1 VTTTGS
7 GGSAPG
13 ARLTRIETIRTAI
26 QPNVTIV
33 AVEDADGVVGL
44 GETFYGASSV
54 EAYIHDVAAPLL
66 AESALSSPAEVARVL
81 SGYVGYVGSGSEVRG
96 NSAIDIALW
105 DLGARRAGLPLREY
119 LGGHTGAPALRSMRT
134 YNTCAGNR
142 YVNAQSR
149 QASSNWGIDQREP
162 GDRYEDLWA
171 FLHEPGRLALDLLAE
186 GYPGMKVWPFDLAA
200 ELSGGSDTADLS
212 FGLGVLDEIRAA
224 VGDRLELYVELHSL
238 WTPRG
243 AERLLAELARFS
255 PAWVEDPIRA
265 DRSAAL
271 SQLRADSDVRIAV
284 GESLGAGVDAYRR
297 LFDARAVDVAII
309 DLGWGGGITQGL
321 EVSALAAGYGIPVAP
336 HDCTGPISLATAA
349 HFVTAIP
356 NGHVQEVSRAF
367 YHGWYR
373 RIADGLPQIEG
384 GIITPGADAGHGLTL
399 RADFLSDPGT
409 TRRVTVF

>member
-1 VTTTGS
+1 M
-7 GGSAPG
+7 P
-13 ARLTRIETIRTAI
+13 ARLTRIETIRTTI

-33 AVEDADGVVGL
+33 AIEDADGVVGL

-66 AESALSSPAEVARVL
+66 RESGSSSPAEVARVL
-81 SGYVGYVGSGSEVRG
+81 AGYVGYSGSGTEVRG

-105 DLGARRAGLPLREY
+105 DMSARRAGVPLRGL
-119 LGGHTGAPALRSMRT
+119 LGGPAESTMRT

-149 QASSNWGIDQREP
+149 QSSSNWGIEDHRP
-162 GDRYEDLWA
+162 LGRYEDLWA
-171 FLHEPGRLALDLLAE
+171 FLHEPGRLARDLHDE
-186 GYPGMKVWPFDLAA
+186 GYMGMKVWPFDLAA
-200 ELSGGSDTADLS
+200 EASGGSDTADLT
-212 FGLGVLDEIRAA
+212 FGLGVLDEIRDA
-224 VGDRLELYVELHSL
+224 VGDRMELYVELHSL

-243 AERLLAELARFS
+243 AERLIAELARFS

-265 DRSAAL
+265 DHSAAL
-271 SQLRADSDVRIAV
+271 ATLRASSDVPIAV
-284 GESLGAGVDAYRR
+284 GESLGAGHDAYRP
-297 LFDARAVDVAII
+297 LFDSRAVDVAIV

-321 EVSALAAGYGIPVAP
+321 AVAAVAAEYGIPVAP

-356 NGHVQEVSRAF
+356 NGHIQEVSRAF

-373 RIADGLPQIEG
+373 EVADGLPQI
-384 GIITPGADAGHGLTL
+384 ADGVIDSGTAAGHGITL
-399 RADFLSDPGT
+399 RPDFLAAPGT
-409 TRRVTVF
+409 TRRVAEL